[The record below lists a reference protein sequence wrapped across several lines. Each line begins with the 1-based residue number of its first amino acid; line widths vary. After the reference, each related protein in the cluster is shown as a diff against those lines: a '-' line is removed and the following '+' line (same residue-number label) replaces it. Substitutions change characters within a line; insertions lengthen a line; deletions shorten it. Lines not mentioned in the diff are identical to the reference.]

1 MPEYPQDWYEQ
12 ARRECLAPTST
23 LITIPSSPLIAREQD
38 WLYICVLR
46 YLRALFVQTTEPQ
59 SKDT

>member
-12 ARRECLAPTST
+12 AQREGLTPTST
-23 LITIPSSPLIAREQD
+23 LTTIPNSPLIAGEQD
-38 WLYICVLR
+38 WLYIRVLR

-59 SKDT
+59 PKDS